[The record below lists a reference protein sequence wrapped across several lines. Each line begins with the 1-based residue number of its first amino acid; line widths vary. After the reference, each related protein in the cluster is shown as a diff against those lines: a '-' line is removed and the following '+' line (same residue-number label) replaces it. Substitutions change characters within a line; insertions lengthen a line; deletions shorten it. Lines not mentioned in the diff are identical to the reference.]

1 MPSPIGSSWLGQAC
15 SMEDS
20 PVQWSQIPRPT
31 YQELPRLHQE
41 LGIWM
46 SNARYQL
53 SEVDRIPLWR
63 VQNTSMTVSTGAGI
77 GVYFLM
83 KRFRPSIRFPIDVI
97 PPFVTFYLTHRT
109 AQVYQMPGLWDSFL
123 SLPSQLGSTS
133 RGILEALRKGQ
144 RMPSDEF
151 GTASARPRPAPMPA
165 SSPSKEPAAQ
175 VEALP
180 PAAGGVG
187 GPSPVESSA
196 PTWGAGGY
204 TGQVPQEPLAPAA
217 PDPWASSD
225 AGSVGAMPGAM
236 PTSPWGA
243 PGNESWTGGEQSTA
257 PPKRLSWDEIRAR
270 NAAKEGQQ
278 SQ

>member
-1 MPSPIGSSWLGQAC
+1 
-15 SMEDS
+15 MEDG
-20 PVQWSQIPRPT
+20 PVQWSRIPRPT
-31 YQELPRLHQE
+31 MQELPRLHQE

-63 VQNTSMTVSTGAGI
+63 VQNTSMTVATGAGI

-83 KRFRPSIRFPIDVI
+83 KRYRPSIKFPIDVI

-144 RMPSDEF
+144 RLPSDEF
-151 GTASARPRPAPMPA
+151 GAAGTRPRPMPVPAA
-165 SSPSKEPAAQ
+165 SSSSKEPAAQ
-175 VEALP
+175 VEPLAP
-180 PAAGGVG
+180 SAGGVSM
-187 GPSPVESSA
+187 PSPVESST
-196 PTWGAGGY
+196 PSWGSGGY
-204 TGQVPQEPLAPAA
+204 TAQMPQDPPAPAA
-217 PDPWASSD
+217 PDPWALPD
-225 AGSVGAMPGAM
+225 AGATPGAA
-236 PTSPWGA
+236 PSSPWGTA
-243 PGNESWTGGEQSTA
+243 GSESWGGGEQAAA
-257 PPKRLSWDEIRAR
+257 PPKRMSWDEIRAR
-270 NAAKEGQQ
+270 NAAKEGQR